1 MRYAYYVLH
10 VDAGDDTS
18 YVPGGVGEGEGQ
30 KGRKRH
36 KSSSVR
42 LLYCTSSRR
51 IQLVSAY
58 IVPCREQRPI
68 RRYRTNCNAW

>member
-1 MRYAYYVLH
+1 MLTTYYS

-42 LLYCTSSRR
+42 LLYVAEESS
-51 IQLVSAY
+51 SS
-58 IVPCREQRPI
+58 PPI
-68 RRYRTNCNAW
+68 P